1 MRALPALLLAGAIA
15 ALAAEGRPRD
25 PTAARQLFL
34 ARCSSCH
41 DPGRVYH
48 RQATRGEWR
57 EIVDRMRRMP
67 QSGISPSD
75 AGVIL
80 DYLVSLREAPEES
93 EEPPLGGRAAYG
105 RKWLS
110 ILETAEVREDR
121 VQLGSVLYEVE
132 RDDLTLTLRP
142 DKKVRHIVSLTEKGA
157 VGKTARLDRWS
168 IGPVTYELHLVL
180 YEIRGETVRVA
191 RALKRST
198 PRRDTRP
205 PR

>member
-1 MRALPALLLAGAIA
+1 MRALPALLLVGAIA
-15 ALAAEGRPRD
+15 ALAAEGPGRDAPGPRE
-25 PTAARQLFL
+25 LFL

-48 RQATRGEWR
+48 RRASRDEWR

-67 QSGISPSD
+67 QSGISPGD

-80 DYLVSLREAPEES
+80 DYLVSLGDAPRPS

-121 VQLGSVLYEVE
+121 VTLGGVLYEVE

-142 DKKVRHIVSLTEKGA
+142 DKKVRHVVSLTGKGA
-157 VGKTARLDRWS
+157 VGRTALIDRWS
-168 IGPVTYELHLVL
+168 IGRVGYELHLVL

-191 RALKRST
+191 RALKRAG
-198 PRRDTRP
+198 RAR
-205 PR
+205 

>member
-1 MRALPALLLAGAIA
+1 MRALWALLLATAIA
-15 ALAAEGRPRD
+15 ALAAEDPPRGSSG
-25 PTAARQLFL
+25 PRELFL

-48 RQATRGEWR
+48 RQASRDEWR

-67 QSGISPSD
+67 QSGISPRD
-75 AGVIL
+75 APVIL
-80 DYLVSLREAPEES
+80 DYLVSLGETPREI

-105 RKWLS
+105 RKWFS

-121 VQLGSVLYEVE
+121 VQLGGILYEVE

-157 VGKTARLDRWS
+157 ALETALLDRWS
-168 IGPVTYELHLVL
+168 IGQVAYELHLVL

-191 RALKRST
+191 RALKRSR
-198 PRRDTRP
+198 PGRDTRP